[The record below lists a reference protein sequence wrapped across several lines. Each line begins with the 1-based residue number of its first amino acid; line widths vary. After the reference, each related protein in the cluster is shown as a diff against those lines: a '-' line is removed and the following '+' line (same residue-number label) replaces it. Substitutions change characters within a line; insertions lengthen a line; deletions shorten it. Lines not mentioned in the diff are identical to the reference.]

1 VRGTTNENA
10 SRDGEARARHSI
22 FATIVLAAHCMPSI
36 CRAGSSVKF
45 SSILIAA
52 QHIDTYGENAAAE
65 AGFGGVGARQVPAR
79 WARVRD
85 VI

>member
-65 AGFGGVGARQVPAR
+65 GGFRGVGVRQVRAR
-79 WARVRD
+79 RSRAQD

>member
-22 FATIVLAAHCMPSI
+22 FVTIVLAAHCMPSI

-65 AGFGGVGARQVPAR
+65 AGFRGVGAHRVRAR
-79 WARVRD
+79 RVGARD